1 LTKDTP
7 PNPDTAR
14 DYRLANWRGCVK
26 RGGVACSFAD
36 IAFIYILLKTAHA
49 IKPPATPPPKK
60 RLRALLV
67 FAALTPTL
75 ALPFSSDAF
84 LIWQSLVLGA
94 PYLLLAHTVITE
106 FPLLL
111 RHLREKIRP

>member
-1 LTKDTP
+1 MRGEMFFLAVLRGFTPELHLILTR
-7 PNPDTAR
+7 A
-14 DYRLANWRGCVK
+14 A
-26 RGGVACSFAD
+26 GVACSFAD

-60 RLRALLV
+60 RFRALLV

-84 LIWQSLVLGA
+84 LIWQSLVLGV